1 MHIEYLYKW
10 RIQRAEQWTTTR
22 HCTEE
27 EIKAEHPEAIR
38 LPGTLIERNAQSK
51 FMASIN
57 PQDVPF

>member
-10 RIQRAEQWTTTR
+10 RIQRANQWTTTP

-38 LPGTLIERNAQSK
+38 LPGTLLERK
-51 FMASIN
+51 IPDEFMASFAK
-57 PQDVPF
+57 DVPF